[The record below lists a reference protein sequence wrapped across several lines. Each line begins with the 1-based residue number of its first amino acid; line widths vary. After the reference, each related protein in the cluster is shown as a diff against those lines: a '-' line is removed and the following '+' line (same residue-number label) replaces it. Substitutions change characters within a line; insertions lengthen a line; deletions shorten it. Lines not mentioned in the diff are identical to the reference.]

1 MEFFTKIAPI
11 LIIIGLILVFIVLVI
26 GLISMLMKSEFNKK
40 YSNKLMRLR
49 VIAQGLIILIFA
61 FPLSFSFAP
70 IILYS
75 EWLKYFDINPL
86 KSQPKIIATIK
97 IK

>member
-26 GLISMLMKSEFNKK
+26 GLISMLTKGDFNKK

-49 VIAQGLIILIFA
+49 VITQGIIVLIFA
-61 FPLSFSFAP
+61 LVFL
-70 IILYS
+70 
-75 EWLKYFDINPL
+75 
-86 KSQPKIIATIK
+86 IK
-97 IK
+97 FLD

>member
-26 GLISMLMKSEFNKK
+26 GLISMLTKGDFNKK

-49 VIAQGLIILIFA
+49 VITQGIIILIFA
-61 FPLSFSFAP
+61 LVFL
-70 IILYS
+70 I
-75 EWLKYFDINPL
+75 KYLD
-86 KSQPKIIATIK
+86 
-97 IK
+97 